1 MGRINFYTIYICI
14 YLYIFL
20 DIWIE
25 IDIDITIQKVSLIFK
40 VCKIT
45 SNLFYVR
52 VGLPLAFMKI
62 IFVYIQLILPL

>member
-1 MGRINFYTIYICI
+1 M
-14 YLYIFL
+14 
-20 DIWIE
+20 WIE

-52 VGLPLAFMKI
+52 VGLPVAFIKI
-62 IFVYIQLILPL
+62 IFLCIQLIIPL

>member
-1 MGRINFYTIYICI
+1 M
-14 YLYIFL
+14 
-20 DIWIE
+20 WIE

-52 VGLPLAFMKI
+52 VGLPLAFIKI
-62 IFVYIQLILPL
+62 IFLCIQLIIPL